1 MPRAPAKR
9 AKKAAPAKRAARVER
24 VPSEMDKLLKALED
38 MSVAALRKVVESAT
52 ALIAQKTE
60 GEKRS
65 FIEEVTARAK
75 SLGVSITDLFGK
87 SAPKPIKKAPPKKR
101 AGVGARPPIKF
112 RGPNPEDTWTGRGR
126 RPRWLVALEAEG
138 KDKKDYAV

>member
-1 MPRAPAKR
+1 MARTPAKR
-9 AKKAAPAKRAARVER
+9 AKKSAPVKRVARVER
-24 VPSEMDKLLKALED
+24 APSEIEKLLKSLED
-38 MSVAALRKVVESAT
+38 MSVAALRKVVECAT

-87 SAPKPIKKAPPKKR
+87 STPKPVKTAPPKKR
-101 AGVGARPPIKF
+101 GAKRASPPIKF
-112 RGPNPEDTWTGRGR
+112 KGPNPDDTWTGRGR
-126 RPRWLVALEAEG
+126 RPRWLVALEDEG
-138 KDKKDYAV
+138 KDRKDYAV

>member
-1 MPRAPAKR
+1 MARTSAKR
-9 AKKAAPAKRAARVER
+9 TMKAAPAKRAARAER
-24 VPSEMDKLLKALED
+24 APSEMEKLLKALED
-38 MSVAALRKVVESAT
+38 MSVAALRKVVECAT

-87 SAPKPIKKAPPKKR
+87 SAPKPVKKAAPKKR
-101 AGVGARPPIKF
+101 AGLRARPPIKF
-112 RGPNPEDTWTGRGR
+112 KGPNPGETWTGRGR

>member
-1 MPRAPAKR
+1 MARTSAKR
-9 AKKAAPAKRAARVER
+9 AKKAAPVKRTARAQR
-24 VPSEMDKLLKALED
+24 VQSEMDKLLKSIED
-38 MSVAALRKVVESAT
+38 LSVAALRKVVERAT

-87 SAPKPIKKAPPKKR
+87 SAPKPVKKAPPKRRTGER
-101 AGVGARPPIKF
+101 ANPPIKF
-112 RGPNPEDTWTGRGR
+112 KGPNPDDTWTGKGR

-138 KDKKDYAV
+138 KDREDYAV

>member
-1 MPRAPAKR
+1 MARTPTKR
-9 AKKAAPAKRAARVER
+9 AKRSAPAKRAARVER
-24 VPSEMDKLLKALED
+24 ASSEMDKLLNALEK

-52 ALIAQKTE
+52 ALIDQKTE
-60 GEKRS
+60 GEKRT

-87 SAPKPIKKAPPKKR
+87 SAPKPVKVAPPKKR
-101 AGVGARPPIKF
+101 AGKRARPPIKF
-112 RGPNPEDTWTGRGR
+112 KGPNPEDTWTGRGR

-138 KDKKDYAV
+138 KDRKDYAL

>member
-1 MPRAPAKR
+1 MARTPAKR
-9 AKKAAPAKRAARVER
+9 VKKAAPTKRAARVQR
-24 VPSEMDKLLKALED
+24 APSDIEKLLKSLED
-38 MSVAALRKVVESAT
+38 MSVAALRKVVECAT

-75 SLGVSITDLFGK
+75 SLGISITDLFGK
-87 SAPKPIKKAPPKKR
+87 STSKPVKKASSKKR
-101 AGVGARPPIKF
+101 SARKASPPIKF

-126 RPRWLVALEAEG
+126 RPRWLVALEDEG
-138 KDKKDYAV
+138 KDRNDYAV

>member
-1 MPRAPAKR
+1 MARTSAKR
-9 AKKAAPAKRAARVER
+9 TKKAAPAKRAARAER
-24 VPSEMDKLLKALED
+24 APSEMEKLLKALED
-38 MSVAALRKVVESAT
+38 MSVAALRKVVECAT

-87 SAPKPIKKAPPKKR
+87 SAPKPVKKAAPKKR
-101 AGVGARPPIKF
+101 AGLRARPPIKF
-112 RGPNPEDTWTGRGR
+112 KGPNPGETWTGRGR

>member
-1 MPRAPAKR
+1 MARTSAKR
-9 AKKAAPAKRAARVER
+9 AKKATPAKRAARVER
-24 VPSEMDKLLKALED
+24 APSEMDKLLKALED

-52 ALIAQKTE
+52 TLIAQKTE
-60 GEKRS
+60 GEKRT

-87 SAPKPIKKAPPKKR
+87 STPKPVKKAPPKNR
-101 AGVGARPPIKF
+101 AGLRARPPIKF
-112 RGPNPEDTWTGRGR
+112 KGPNPGDTWTGRGR

-138 KDKKDYAV
+138 KDKEDYAV

>member
-1 MPRAPAKR
+1 MARTSAKR
-9 AKKAAPAKRAARVER
+9 TKKAAPAKRAARAER
-24 VPSEMDKLLKALED
+24 APSEMEKLLKALED
-38 MSVAALRKVVESAT
+38 MSVAALRKVVECAT

-87 SAPKPIKKAPPKKR
+87 SAPKPVKKAPPKKR
-101 AGVGARPPIKF
+101 AGLRARPPTKF
-112 RGPNPEDTWTGRGR
+112 KGPNPGDTWTGRGR

>member
-1 MPRAPAKR
+1 MPRTPAKR
-9 AKKAAPAKRAARVER
+9 AKKAAPAKRTARVER
-24 VPSEMDKLLKALED
+24 APSEMDKLLKALED
-38 MSVAALRKVVESAT
+38 MSVAALRKVVECAT

-87 SAPKPIKKAPPKKR
+87 SAPKAVKKAPPKKQTGKR
-101 AGVGARPPIKF
+101 ASPPIKF
-112 RGPNPEDTWTGRGR
+112 RGPNPDETWTGRGR

>member
-1 MPRAPAKR
+1 M
-9 AKKAAPAKRAARVER
+9 
-24 VPSEMDKLLKALED
+24 KALED
-38 MSVAALRKVVESAT
+38 MSVAALRKVVECAT

-65 FIEEVTARAK
+65 FIKEVTARAK

-87 SAPKPIKKAPPKKR
+87 SAPKPVKKASPKKR
-101 AGVGARPPIKF
+101 AELRARPPIKF
-112 RGPNPEDTWTGRGR
+112 KGPNPGDTWTGRGR

>member
-1 MPRAPAKR
+1 MARTPAKR
-9 AKKAAPAKRAARVER
+9 AKKSAPVKKVARVEGA
-24 VPSEMDKLLKALED
+24 PSEIEKLLKSLED
-38 MSVAALRKVVESAT
+38 KSVAALRKVVECAT

-87 SAPKPIKKAPPKKR
+87 STPKPVKKAPPKKR
-101 AGVGARPPIKF
+101 GAKRASPPIKF
-112 RGPNPEDTWTGRGR
+112 KGPNPDDTWTGRGR
-126 RPRWLVALEAEG
+126 RPRWLVALEDEG
-138 KDKKDYAV
+138 KDRKDYAV

>member
-1 MPRAPAKR
+1 MARTPAKR
-9 AKKAAPAKRAARVER
+9 AKKAAPVKRAARVER
-24 VPSEMDKLLKALED
+24 ARSEMDKLLKALED
-38 MSVAALRKVVESAT
+38 MSVAALRKVVECAT

-65 FIEEVTARAK
+65 FIKEVTARAK

-87 SAPKPIKKAPPKKR
+87 SAPKPVKKASPKKR
-101 AGVGARPPIKF
+101 AELRARPPIKF
-112 RGPNPEDTWTGRGR
+112 KGPNPGDTWTGRGR
-126 RPRWLVALEAEG
+126 RPLWLVALEAEG

>member
-1 MPRAPAKR
+1 MARTSTKR
-9 AKKAAPAKRAARVER
+9 AKKAAPKKRGARMQR
-24 VPSEMDKLLKALED
+24 APSEIDKRLKSLEAL
-38 MSVAALRKVVESAT
+38 SVAALRKVVECAT

-87 SAPKPIKKAPPKKR
+87 STPKPVKKAPPKKR
-101 AGVGARPPIKF
+101 SGVRARPQIKF
-112 RGPNPEDTWTGRGR
+112 KGPNPDDTWTGRGR

-138 KDKKDYAV
+138 KDRKDYAV

>member
-1 MPRAPAKR
+1 MARTPAKR
-9 AKKAAPAKRAARVER
+9 AKTAAPVKKAAHVER

-52 ALIAQKTE
+52 TLIAQKTE
-60 GEKRS
+60 GEKRT

-87 SAPKPIKKAPPKKR
+87 SAPKPVKKAPPKER
-101 AGVGARPPIKF
+101 AGLRARPPIKF
-112 RGPNPEDTWTGRGR
+112 KGPNPGDTWTGRGR

-138 KDKKDYAV
+138 RDKKDYAV

>member
-1 MPRAPAKR
+1 MARTPSKR
-9 AKKAAPAKRAARVER
+9 AKEAAPVKKAALVQRA
-24 VPSEMDKLLKALED
+24 PSEMDKLLKSLED
-38 MSVAALRKVVESAT
+38 LSVAALRKVVECAT
-52 ALIAQKTE
+52 ALISQKTE

-101 AGVGARPPIKF
+101 AGVKASPPIKF
-112 RGPNPEDTWTGRGR
+112 KGPNSDDTWTGKGR
-126 RPRWLVALEAEG
+126 RPRWLVALEAKG
-138 KDKKDYAV
+138 KDRKDFAV

>member
-1 MPRAPAKR
+1 MARTPAKR

-24 VPSEMDKLLKALED
+24 APSEMDKLLKALED
-38 MSVAALRKVVESAT
+38 MSVAALRKVVECAT

-87 SAPKPIKKAPPKKR
+87 SAPKPVKKAPPKKQTGKR
-101 AGVGARPPIKF
+101 ASPPIKF
-112 RGPNPEDTWTGRGR
+112 RGPNPDETWTGRGR

>member
-1 MPRAPAKR
+1 MARTLTER
-9 AKKAAPAKRAARVER
+9 AKKAAPKKRAAREER
-24 VPSEMDKLLKALED
+24 APSEMDKLPKALED
-38 MSVAALRKVVESAT
+38 MSVAALRKVVECAT

-87 SAPKPIKKAPPKKR
+87 SAPKPVKKAAPKKGAAKR
-101 AGVGARPPIKF
+101 ASPPIKF
-112 RGPNPEDTWTGRGR
+112 KGPNPGDTWTGRGR

>member
-1 MPRAPAKR
+1 MARTPAKR
-9 AKKAAPAKRAARVER
+9 AKKAAPVKKAARVER
-24 VPSEMDKLLKALED
+24 APSEMDKLLKALED

-60 GEKRS
+60 GEKRT

-87 SAPKPIKKAPPKKR
+87 SAPKPVKKAPPKQR
-101 AGVGARPPIKF
+101 AGVRVRPPIKF
-112 RGPNPEDTWTGRGR
+112 KGPNPGDTWTGRGR

>member
-1 MPRAPAKR
+1 MARTPAKR
-9 AKKAAPAKRAARVER
+9 AKKAAPVKRAARVER
-24 VPSEMDKLLKALED
+24 APSEMEKLLKALED

-52 ALIAQKTE
+52 TLIAQKTE
-60 GEKRS
+60 GEKRT

-87 SAPKPIKKAPPKKR
+87 SAPKPVKKAPPKKR
-101 AGVGARPPIKF
+101 AGLRARPPIKF
-112 RGPNPEDTWTGRGR
+112 KGPNPGDTWTGRGR

-138 KDKKDYAV
+138 RDTKDYAV

>member
-1 MPRAPAKR
+1 MARTSAKR
-9 AKKAAPAKRAARVER
+9 AKKAAPVKRGTRVKRA
-24 VPSEMDKLLKALED
+24 PSEMDQRLKSLED
-38 MSVAALRKVVESAT
+38 LSVTALRKLVECAT
-52 ALIAQKTE
+52 TLIAQKTE

-87 SAPKPIKKAPPKKR
+87 SAPKPVKKAPRKKR
-101 AGVGARPPIKF
+101 AGVKASPPIKF
-112 RGPNPEDTWTGRGR
+112 KGPNPDDTWTGRGR

-138 KDKKDYAV
+138 KDRKDYAV

>member
-1 MPRAPAKR
+1 MEHA
-9 AKKAAPAKRAARVER
+9 
-24 VPSEMDKLLKALED
+24 PSEREKQLKALED
-38 MSVAALRKVVESAT
+38 LSVAALRKVVECAT

-87 SAPKPIKKAPPKKR
+87 SAPKPVKKAAPKKR
-101 AGVGARPPIKF
+101 AGLRARPPIKF
-112 RGPNPEDTWTGRGR
+112 KGPNPGETWTGRGR

>member
-1 MPRAPAKR
+1 MARTPAKR
-9 AKKAAPAKRAARVER
+9 AKKSAPVKRAARLER
-24 VPSEMDKLLKALED
+24 APSEIEKLAKSLED
-38 MSVAALRKVVESAT
+38 MSVATLRKVVECAT
-52 ALIAQKTE
+52 ALIAEKTD

-65 FIEEVTARAK
+65 FIEEMTARAK

-87 SAPKPIKKAPPKKR
+87 SAPKPVKKAPPKKR
-101 AGVGARPPIKF
+101 AGKRGSLPIKF
-112 RGPNPEDTWTGRGR
+112 KGPNPEDTWTGRGR